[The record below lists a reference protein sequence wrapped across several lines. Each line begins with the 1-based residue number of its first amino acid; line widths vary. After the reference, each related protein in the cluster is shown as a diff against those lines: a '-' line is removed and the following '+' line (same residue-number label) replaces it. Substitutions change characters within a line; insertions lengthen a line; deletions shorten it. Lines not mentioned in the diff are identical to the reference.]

1 MMHFN
6 VFLKNDD
13 EAPVRRAPPAGAALP
28 LGSLSGARGSIAPRE
43 LKF

>member
-6 VFLKNDD
+6 VFFKNDD
-13 EAPVRRAPPAGAALP
+13 EAPVRRAPAGAALT